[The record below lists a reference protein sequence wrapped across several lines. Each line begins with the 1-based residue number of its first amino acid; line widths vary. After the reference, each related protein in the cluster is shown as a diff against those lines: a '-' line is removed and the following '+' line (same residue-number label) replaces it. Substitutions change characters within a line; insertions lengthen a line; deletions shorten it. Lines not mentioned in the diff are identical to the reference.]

1 MTKKTADWWCK
12 GKQFPGHV
20 KVFTVLAARLKLAQ
34 AGVKLK
40 GDK

>member
-1 MTKKTADWWCK
+1 MKTKSADWWCK
-12 GKQFPGHV
+12 GKRYPGNV
-20 KVFTVLAARLKLAQ
+20 KVFAVIASRLKLAQ